1 MLPMPATTF
10 WSRIKGFNWAL
21 REPRVSRK
29 YSTSKPSSR
38 GSVPGFASRA
48 SSSSASSRRAREKP
62 VWSRKN
68 NLRSPLRWRTSMSD
82 DRGSSTGGTRSSW
95 PPILSWKTR
104 ESPES
109 SSTMRCLAR
118 RRAPVARTPSRRRTN
133 SSLEGCST
141 SAGSRTSAPSI
152 TEPTTSP
159 RRSSFMV
166 STSGSSGMRLLAP
179 PGDAH
184 GTRERDG
191 FLVDGPVQPVE
202 HDRAG
207 VERAHG
213 PLPHPPLTLL
223 VPGVGGDGVHHD
235 AGVLYVHGDVAGK
248 DLQSL
253 VRQPRRP
260 LQTLGEAD
268 VDRGHRPLARRPQG
282 PKSKPGV
289 RG

>member
-10 WSRIKGFNWAL
+10 WSRIKGFIWAL

-38 GSVPGFASRA
+38 GSGPRFA
-48 SSSSASSRRAREKP
+48 
-62 VWSRKN
+62 
-68 NLRSPLRWRTSMSD
+68 
-82 DRGSSTGGTRSSW
+82 
-95 PPILSWKTR
+95 
-104 ESPES
+104 
-109 SSTMRCLAR
+109 

-141 SAGSRTSAPSI
+141 NAGSRTSAPSI
-152 TEPTTSP
+152 PEPTTSP

-166 STSGSSGMRLLAP
+166 STSGSSGMRLLVP
-179 PGDAH
+179 PGDAD

-191 FLVDGPVQPVE
+191 FLVDGPIQPVE

-223 VPGVGGDGVHHD
+223 VPGVGGEGLHHD
-235 AGVLYVHGDVAGK
+235 AGVLYVHGDVAGE

-260 LQTLGEAD
+260 LQTLGETH
-268 VDRGHRPLARRPQG
+268 VDGGHGPLARRPQS
-282 PKSKPGV
+282 PEAKPDVRVPAQRVVSLYVELYLGERPGRLPFFLAYPERKQETPVEGRMGLAGV
-289 RG
+289 QVPVLVE